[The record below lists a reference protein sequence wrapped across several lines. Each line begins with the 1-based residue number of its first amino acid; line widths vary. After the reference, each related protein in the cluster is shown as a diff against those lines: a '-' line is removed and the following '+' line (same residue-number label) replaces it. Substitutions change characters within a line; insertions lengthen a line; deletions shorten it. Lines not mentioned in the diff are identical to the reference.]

1 MLKLKKGARLSS
13 FLFLLT
19 ILSLVGV
26 SYAVF
31 KDFFLTSVEQFEKAQ
46 LADNKKEFKKAEK
59 YYLLS
64 ERAKESSISTLSA
77 YYLGLLYLKKEA
89 QGLKNAQKGKTFL
102 EKAALKGLPQAQ
114 YQLALLYDTGVQI
127 QENRAEAVKWME
139 KSAKQGY
146 VDAEYAYAV
155 YIDRGYV
162 EGLKSLDAISY
173 YEKAAQKG
181 HLSAIK
187 GLALIYKMGADGV
200 APNEEKYLF
209 WMNKVLK

>member
-19 ILSLVGV
+19 MLSLVGV

-31 KDFFLTSVEQFEKAQ
+31 KDFFLTPVEQFEKAQ
-46 LADNKKEFKKAEK
+46 IADNKKEFKKAEK

-64 ERAKESSISTLSA
+64 ERAKDASISTLSA

-89 QGLKNAQKGKTFL
+89 LVLKNAQKGKTFL
-102 EKAALKGLPQAQ
+102 EKAASKGLPQAQ
-114 YQLALLYDTGVQI
+114 YQLALLHDTGVQI
-127 QENRAEAVKWME
+127 QENRLEAVKWME
-139 KSAKQGY
+139 KAAKQGY

-200 APNEEKYLF
+200 APDEEKYRF